1 MSKEMYYGEA
11 SRKKI
16 LNGIKKVYDTVR
28 VTMWPKGKNVLLQQ
42 MNVPIVTNDG
52 VTVAKHIQ
60 LKDNA
65 ENMWVKFIQE
75 AASKTNSV
83 AGDGTTLTTVL
94 SYAMANEGM
103 KYINNGV
110 NPFLLTN
117 ELHSIKNTVF
127 GLLDKLNTPVD
138 SREKIKQIATISS
151 QSEEIGEIIADTIGK
166 VGNEWAITVEEGK
179 VVGIYTE
186 ITKWYKYNQG
196 YISPY
201 FVSDKTKM
209 ESVIENAHVIITDKV
224 ISNINDIL
232 PAFTVLATNGI
243 KDIVLI
249 AEDVVGDALT
259 AIIMNHM
266 KRAINIA
273 VVRAPS
279 YGDNKK
285 EMLRDIAAVTGGKI
299 FSDELGLKIADAS
312 MDCFGKCDKYISD
325 KQTSI
330 IVWGQGTKEDIQ
342 ERIASVKA
350 LIEIKDGDID
360 RFDLERRIAAL
371 SWGVAVIRVGAGT
384 EMEMQNKRLKL
395 EDALNATR
403 VAIQD
408 GLVAGG
414 GSTFVKISNSF
425 VGFDNDDSDEYSIA
439 RKIFINALLYPI
451 KQICENAGV
460 SGDVVVQTISES
472 SSNTYGYN
480 AKTSEFVDMIEA
492 GIVDPVAVLKNAL
505 ENAVSAASMLLTLD
519 AIVVEEDEAP
529 KYEVRG
535 GGDF

>member
-1 MSKEMYYGEA
+1 MAKEMHYGED

-16 LNGIKKVYDTVR
+16 LNGIRKVYDTVR

-110 NPFLLTN
+110 NPFSLTN
-117 ELHSIKNTVF
+117 NLHKIKQLVF
-127 GLLDKLNTPVD
+127 DMLDRANTPVD

-186 ITKWYKYNQG
+186 ITKGYKYNQG

-312 MDCFGKCDKYISD
+312 MDCFGKCDKYICD

-330 IVWGQGTKEDIQ
+330 IVWGQGSKEDIQ

-414 GSTFVKISNSF
+414 GSTFVRMSAELDTF
-425 VGFDNDDSDEYSIA
+425 CETDREYTIA
-439 RKIFINALLYPI
+439 REIFIAALLYPI

-460 SGDVVVQTISES
+460 SGDVVIQTISDNE
-472 SSNTYGYN
+472 SNTYGYN

-492 GIVDPVAVLKNAL
+492 GIVDPVAVLKNAI